1 MTLAIDLLPASTDH
15 ATPWPPLG
23 AKGCCP
29 KHAGL
34 FRDPVPPPNML
45 LGVDGMVVTYPT
57 AMNPDLRGMVVTYP
71 TAMNPAL
78 RGLGQCPCGCP
89 YAGRCPFGLRGLG
102 QCSCD
107 SARRT
112 AMSGLGAFPTELVD
126 EATATARAWAAVY
139 GLSLPP
145 TPSDVIDAIWRLS
158 ATERELELLRQKLR
172 SMRGAGIAL
181 SANDINAYKNAADS
195 WYKAARE
202 TLNPVIDLI
211 RRVSPSTALVIPAVP
226 RPPSLDEPDRPL
238 PIVPTEA
245 EMARVRSGDLSG
257 LSGPFGRAVD
267 AVRGRLSGGVRGL
280 GLFGIDDLTIG
291 TLVLIVIGLV
301 AIAVTV
307 AALAIP
313 SYALVQVLAAWVQA
327 RAAADVA
334 ERRRAFYE
342 RCLSSGSGSAECAR
356 QAAST
361 VPMPDPVP
369 SPDLGLSFGV
379 GGIVLGLAAA
389 GAAYYFL
396 ATPGGRARAG
406 LGGLKR
412 RRRPRR

>member
-57 AMNPDLRGMVVTYP
+57 AMRPALRGMVVTYP
-71 TAMNPAL
+71 TAMSPAL
-78 RGLGQCPCGCP
+78 RGLG
-89 YAGRCPFGLRGLG
+89 
-102 QCSCD
+102 CSCD

-112 AMSGLGAFPTELVD
+112 AMSGLGAFSTELVD
-126 EATATARAWAAVY
+126 EATATARAWATAY
-139 GLSLPP
+139 GLTLPP

-172 SMRGAGIAL
+172 SMRAAGIAL
-181 SANDINAYKNAADS
+181 SANDINAYKNAADI

-211 RRVSPSTALVIPAVP
+211 RRTSPSTGLIIPAVS
-226 RPPSLDEPDRPL
+226 RPPSIDDPDRPL

-245 EMARVRSGDLSG
+245 EMARIRSGDLTG

-267 AVRGRLSGGVRGL
+267 AVRGRLAGGGTRGL

-307 AALAIP
+307 AAIAIP

-406 LGGLKR
+406 LNGLKR
-412 RRRPRR
+412 RRRPRRR